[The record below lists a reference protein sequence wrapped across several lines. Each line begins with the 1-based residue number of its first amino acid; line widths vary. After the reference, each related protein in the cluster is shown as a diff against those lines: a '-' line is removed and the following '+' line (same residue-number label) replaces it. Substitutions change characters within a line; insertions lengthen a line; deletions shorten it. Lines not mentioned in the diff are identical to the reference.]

1 MDSEVRMPVPET
13 RYFNFEGHRL
23 AYVERGAGKR
33 VVVLLHAL
41 LLSKRMHRALARE
54 LDTRGYRVISLDL
67 LGHGESDRPA
77 DMTQHSMQRYGR
89 MPIAL
94 LDHLGIEQA
103 VFLGTSLGANTTLE
117 TAAVAPER
125 VRGMVIEMPVLD
137 SAIIPA
143 AAAFLPVMIA
153 MRFGAPLMK
162 ASSAVVRRVPTA
174 GLGLLDTVL
183 DWPRSE
189 PEPAL
194 AVLQGLFFDR
204 IAPPKGVRRTIAPP
218 ALVIGH
224 PNDPVHPF
232 ADSDEL
238 VRELPNARLLEA
250 ESILELRLRPARL
263 TSEIAAFVDECWAA
277 PARRSG
283 RARSKSAPAKRGTP
297 TRTGA
302 TKRPSTAA

>member
-1 MDSEVRMPVPET
+1 MPVPKT
-13 RYFNFEGHRL
+13 RHFKFEGHRL
-23 AYVERGAGKR
+23 AYAERGEGER
-33 VVVLLHAL
+33 VVLLLHGL

-54 LDTRGYRVISLDL
+54 LEQRGYRVLSLDL
-67 LGHGESDRPA
+67 LGHGESDRPV

-89 MPIAL
+89 MAIAL

-117 TAAVAPER
+117 AAAIAPER

-137 SAIIPA
+137 NAIVA
-143 AAAFLPVMIA
+143 AGVAFLPVMIA
-153 MRFGAPLMK
+153 MRFGAPLMRI
-162 ASSAVVRRVPTA
+162 SSALARRVPTS
-174 GLGLLDTVL
+174 GLGLLDTVF

-204 IAPPKGVRRTIAPP
+204 IAPPKSVRRTLTPP

-238 VRELPNARLLEA
+238 VRELPDARLLEA
-250 ESILELRLRPARL
+250 DSVIELRVRPQRL
-263 TSEIAAFVDECWAA
+263 TGEIGAFIDECWAA
-277 PARRSG
+277 RRSRPKTAKTRGSKAAQGGKARRAG
-283 RARSKSAPAKRGTP
+283 G
-297 TRTGA
+297 
-302 TKRPSTAA
+302 TAAA

>member
-1 MDSEVRMPVPET
+1 MPVPKT
-13 RYFNFEGHRL
+13 RHFRFEGHRL
-23 AYVERGAGKR
+23 AYAERGEGER

-41 LLSKRMHRALARE
+41 LLSKRMHRSLARE
-54 LDTRGYRVISLDL
+54 LAERGYRVISLDL
-67 LGHGESDRPA
+67 LGHGESDRPV
-77 DMTQHSMQRYGR
+77 DMTQHSMQHYGR
-89 MPIAL
+89 MAIAL

-117 TAAVAPER
+117 AAAVAPER

-137 SAIIPA
+137 NAIIA
-143 AAAFLPVMIA
+143 AGVAFLPLMIA

-162 ASSAVVRRVPTA
+162 VSSALMRRVPTA
-174 GLGLLDTVL
+174 GLGLVDTVF

-189 PEPAL
+189 PESAL

-204 IAPPKGVRRTIAPP
+204 IAPPKSVRRTITPP

-250 ESILELRLRPARL
+250 DSIVELRVRPQRL
-263 TSEIAAFVDECWAA
+263 TGEIGAFIDECWDATRAGRPRKRRVVSPAA
-277 PARRSG
+277 
-283 RARSKSAPAKRGTP
+283 
-297 TRTGA
+297 
-302 TKRPSTAA
+302 

>member
-1 MDSEVRMPVPET
+1 MPVPET
-13 RYFNFEGHRL
+13 RHFEFEQHRL
-23 AYVERGAGKR
+23 AYVERGAGER
-33 VVVLLHAL
+33 VVVLLHGL

-54 LDTRGYRVISLDL
+54 LEQRGYRVVSLDL

-89 MPIAL
+89 MALAL

-117 TAAVAPER
+117 AAVIAPER

-137 SAIIPA
+137 NAIVA
-143 AAAFLPVMIA
+143 AGVAFLPVMIA
-153 MRFGAPLMK
+153 MRFGAPVMRV
-162 ASSAVVRRVPTA
+162 SSAVVRRVPTA

-189 PEPAL
+189 PDSAL

-204 IAPPKGVRRTIAPP
+204 IAPPKSVRRTIAPP

-250 ESILELRLRPARL
+250 ESILELRVRPARL
-263 TSEIAAFVDECWAA
+263 TSEIAAFVDECWATA
-277 PARRSG
+277 KPARRAQ
-283 RARSKSAPAKRGTP
+283 RARSKGATAKRG
-297 TRTGA
+297 GA
-302 TKRPSTAA
+302 ARKRPSTAA